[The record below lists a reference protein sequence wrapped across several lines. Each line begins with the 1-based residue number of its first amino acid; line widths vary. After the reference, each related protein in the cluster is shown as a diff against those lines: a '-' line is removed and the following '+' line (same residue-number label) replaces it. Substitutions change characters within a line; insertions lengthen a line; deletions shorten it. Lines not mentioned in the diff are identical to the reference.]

1 MAPDVYQSPSLV
13 AEIPLIA
20 CLRCAQST
28 KSRPPLAYLGQ
39 GQRLSYPLC
48 WNGGMQE
55 NKPAKP
61 DHHLWNNNGTFWCHY
76 TVHEAGHTKRR
87 VRVSLHTKVP
97 EDARARRDALLKTV
111 PNASLRFMPGLRFA
125 FSVGDYPETS
135 AHALSVY
142 DAGFSSLEKT
152 NP

>member
-1 MAPDVYQSPSLV
+1 M
-13 AEIPLIA
+13 
-20 CLRCAQST
+20 
-28 KSRPPLAYLGQ
+28 RPVDQEPTSLAYLGQ

-76 TVHEAGHTKRR
+76 TVHEADYTKRR
-87 VRVSLHTKVP
+87 VRVSLQTKVA

-111 PNASLRFMPGLRFA
+111 PNASLRFMPAREIIFCPERYAANLR
-125 FSVGDYPETS
+125 
-135 AHALSVY
+135 ALGVN
-142 DAGFSSLEKT
+142 L
-152 NP
+152 